1 MSFAEYWPAWLVSNL
16 VALLLLLAAIKR
28 PRTGRILFALLFI
41 GAGIVN
47 NITIHTHPSLYQLYA
62 DTTFLS
68 SYRHFINGYFA
79 ANSVFIV
86 SMIALCQLIAGFA
99 LLNSGW
105 FCRTG
110 CIGGILFLLAITP
123 LGIGAA
129 FPSTIVMAVGLY
141 LLCIRTSG
149 ISPLAGKWPGSA
161 RSLIN
166 QSSSS

>member
-62 DTTFLS
+62 DTALIPFYTD
-68 SYRHFINGYFA
+68 FINGYFA
-79 ANSVFIV
+79 THSILLVSFIA
-86 SMIALCQLIAGFA
+86 ICQLVIGFS

-110 CIGGILFLLAITP
+110 CAGGIFFLLSIAP

-129 FPSTIVMAVGLY
+129 FPSTIIMAIGLY
-141 LLCIRTSG
+141 LLCIRTAG

-166 QSSSS
+166 QSSTP